1 MPGYK
6 TMSVLICGSMAYD
19 TIMVFPDRFKNHIL
33 PDKIHMLSVSFM
45 VPEMRREFGGCAGNI
60 AYTLKMLGGDPQ
72 IMATAGCDFA
82 PYASRLDVLG
92 IRRDSIKEL
101 EESFTGQCFLTT
113 DLDDNQ
119 INAFHPGAMSFS
131 HFNQVADV
139 AAAVELAIVAP
150 DGKQGM
156 QEHCEQLAAAG
167 IPFVF
172 DPGQGLPMFD
182 SAELLRM
189 ISLASYMTVN
199 DYELEMVLHT
209 TGLTLEELKQTVPVL
224 VVTLGGEGSKIYS
237 HQQCHDIPAVIPG
250 EVLDPTG
257 CGDAY
262 RAGLL
267 YGISKGWD
275 WPVTGR
281 LASLL
286 GTIKITTRGAQ
297 NHQFRRAEL
306 AQQFEQAFGLTLPD

>member
-1 MPGYK
+1 
-6 TMSVLICGSMAYD
+6 MSILICGSMAYD

-33 PDKIHMLSVSFM
+33 PEKIHMLSVSFM

-60 AYTLKMLGGDPQ
+60 AYSLKMLGGDPQ

-82 PYASRLDVLG
+82 PYAERLDILG
-92 IRRDSIKEL
+92 IRRDSIQEV
-101 EESFTGQCFLTT
+101 ENTFTGQCFLTT
-113 DLDDNQ
+113 DLDSNQ

-131 HFNQVADV
+131 HLNRVNEVKEAI
-139 AAAVELAIVAP
+139 ELAIVSP

-156 QEHCEQLAAAG
+156 QEHCEQLAAAE

-172 DPGQGLPMFD
+172 DPGQGLPMFSKD
-182 SAELLRM
+182 ELLRM
-189 ISLASYMTVN
+189 ISLARFLTLN
-199 DYELEMVLHT
+199 DYELEMVLST
-209 TGLTLEELKQTVPVL
+209 TGLSLDALQQAVKVL
-224 VVTLGGEGSKIYS
+224 IVTLGGKGSKIYEGGV
-237 HQQCHDIPAVIPG
+237 CHEIPAVVAD

-267 YGISKGWD
+267 HGISQGWD
-275 WPVTGR
+275 WPTTGR

-286 GTIKITTRGAQ
+286 GTIKIATKGGQ
-297 NHQFRRAEL
+297 NHAISREAL
-306 AQQFEQAFGLTLPD
+306 AARFEVAFGFALPSA

>member
-1 MPGYK
+1 
-6 TMSVLICGSMAYD
+6 MSVLICGSMAYD

-33 PDKIHMLSVSFM
+33 PEKIHMLSVSFM

-60 AYTLKMLGGDPQ
+60 AYSLKMLGGDPQ

-82 PYASRLDVLG
+82 PYAERLDTLG
-92 IRRDSIKEL
+92 IRRDSIQEVANT
-101 EESFTGQCFLTT
+101 FTGQCFLTT

-131 HFNQVADV
+131 HLNRVADV
-139 AAAVELAIVAP
+139 KASIGLAIISP

-172 DPGQGLPMFD
+172 DPGQGLPMFSKD
-182 SAELLRM
+182 ELLRM
-189 ISLASYMTVN
+189 ISLASYLTVN
-199 DYELEMVLHT
+199 DYELEMVLNT
-209 TGLTLEELKQTVPVL
+209 TGLNIEGLKKAVRVL
-224 VVTLGGEGSKIYS
+224 IVTLGGEGSKIYTDGI
-237 HQQCHDIPAVIPG
+237 CHDIPAVAAS

-267 YGISKGWD
+267 YGISQGWD
-275 WPVTGR
+275 WPAAGR

-286 GTIKITTRGAQ
+286 GSIKIGFKGGQ
-297 NHQFRRAEL
+297 NHEISREVL
-306 AQQFEQAFGLTLPD
+306 AARFEEAFGFALPA